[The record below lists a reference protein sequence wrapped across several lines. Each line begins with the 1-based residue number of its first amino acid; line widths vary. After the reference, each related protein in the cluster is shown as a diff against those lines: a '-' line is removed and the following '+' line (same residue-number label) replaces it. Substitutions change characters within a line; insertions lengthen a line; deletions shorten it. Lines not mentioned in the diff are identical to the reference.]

1 MLLQKYASQAV
12 TFLGQSSFIVILFI
26 DRYIQSNSAPA
37 YRGHYANTR
46 ISEGSASSFS

>member
-26 DRYIQSNSAPA
+26 YLYIQSNSAPVHW
-37 YRGHYANTR
+37 GHYANTW
-46 ISEGSASSFS
+46 ISEGSGSLFS